1 MLGSLW
7 LRLCWEPSRHQL
19 LHPDDG
25 RALLAPSKRTRGGK
39 GDVAVPQVV
48 SRLSIPTLPHSAP
61 WYLLT
66 AEVHQVLP
74 IKTDV
79 APLEDIVPVGMAEKL
94 LGRG

>member
-1 MLGSLW
+1 M
-7 LRLCWEPSRHQL
+7 
-19 LHPDDG
+19 
-25 RALLAPSKRTRGGK
+25 AA
-39 GDVAVPQVV
+39 PQVM
-48 SRLSIPTLPHSAP
+48 SRFSLPTLPHSAL

-66 AEVHQVLP
+66 AEVHQVLA